1 MSIET
6 QKTLADDLLGKL
18 GVISPYVML
27 AGGAPRDWY
36 FEKEAQDLDI
46 YLYSSAITV
55 KSFQKQLKDAT
66 GFDFK
71 HNWELQANDRSL
83 YTSMPQLRRVFE
95 AEICGEK
102 VQIMQL
108 NNPLDEFKVVDNMST
123 SICKIWY
130 INGQLEAHQDFKLTL
145 ASGSMFL
152 NTGYSWS
159 DPHPK
164 KMMDRFKD
172 KFTPTT
178 KEQAQNTLLNKALR
192 GVNI

>member
-1 MSIET
+1 MGVMT
-6 QKTLADDLLGKL
+6 QSNLVDKLLRQL
-18 GVISPYVML
+18 SVISPYVML

-36 FEKEAQDLDI
+36 LEKEAQDLDI
-46 YLYSSAITV
+46 YLYSCAITV

-66 GFDFK
+66 GVDFK
-71 HNWELQANDRSL
+71 HNWELQENDRSL

-95 AEICGEK
+95 AEVEGEK

-108 NNPLDEFKVVDNMST
+108 NNPLDEFKVVNHMST

-130 INGQLEAHQDFKLTL
+130 INGELEAHQDFKLSI

-152 NTGYSWS
+152 NEGYTWS

-164 KMMDRFKD
+164 KMMERFKG
-172 KFTPTT
+172 KFNPTT
-178 KEQAQNTLLNKALR
+178 KEQAQNVLINRALR
-192 GVNI
+192 ELNI